1 MNDVAVFLI
10 GIGLTLVS
18 SFLVVRYLKPHLQR
32 ILVDLCGTEERA
44 NFWTVFSIVI
54 LVLAPVIATLSVRPQ
69 AGQDVS
75 IVYALSDQILGG
87 LIGLAGS
94 VIIMGLILSRFILPI
109 RPPAPSQP
117 GQANKPPK

>member
-1 MNDVAVFLI
+1 MNDIAVFLI
-10 GIGLTLVS
+10 GIGVTLAT
-18 SFLVVRYLKPHLQR
+18 SFVAVAYLKPHLR
-32 ILVDLCGTEERA
+32 KILIDLCGTEERA
-44 NFWTVFSIVI
+44 DFWTVFSIVI
-54 LVLAPVIATLSVRPQ
+54 LVLTPVIATMSIRPR

-109 RPPAPSQP
+109 RPPAPNPSTRE
-117 GQANKPPK
+117 GIRSN